1 MKLRDFLN
9 EFKYV
14 EPRDEAHYRQ
24 LMKDLQDIQKDPK
37 QYATVGKMNFM
48 KRKAALDAWADKHLK
63 NEDMAAEPA
72 KCTHCNGTGKHGDK
86 ECSVCGGRGFV
97 TEDAS
102 GEEEDEFH
110 RKLDK
115 LVHKT
120 FGHSSDE
127 KKNKKDKHAKEDGV
141 QPTDM
146 KRVGAMGKTLY
157 VHKDGKTIMIPAER
171 EKEFIAKGFKRSA
184 LRTEE
189 TNEGEMRMDKT
200 AFVQMLANKIKE
212 PQKGYGRKEYDNR
225 LLAKMYELITGQ
237 DVDFQGDKFTINV
250 NKPQTEDIDYRS
262 EDILNKAGF
271 DPADIDTYMKVF
283 NDHGDTSDIK
293 QMNMKE
299 KIGLADAMSI
309 VLASHGISNEAV
321 SEDADIDAQFK
332 SDVLQFLNLKV
343 AGIERQI
350 QMAPAKT
357 QEEKENKE
365 FALKLFDF
373 VQKKLEQKDDG
384 NNTLTV
390 PKSMIKKENSVNEGA
405 SMIPY
410 FKTEK
415 DWDGEKRVVWEFPKT
430 WANDKELDTPY
441 MSNASM
447 RQFLTALGYPAD
459 FEDMSAVPIDE
470 FIGVSTQWL
479 KKNIG
484 KQSPEE
490 EPTVDKNPGGPTMIS
505 GGRPEGYMNQ
515 QVKLHNELARK
526 IKAKYPEVT
535 HLGFN

>member
-1 MKLRDFLN
+1 MKLRDFMK
-9 EFKYV
+9 EGGRKV
-14 EPRDEAHYRQ
+14 VTPRDEKHYRE
-24 LMKDLQDIQKDPK
+24 LKKSVQDIQNNPKLRDPATKDE
-37 QYATVGKMNFM
+37 VDR
-48 KRKAALDAWADKHLK
+48 RKAELDNWAKKNLK

-72 KCTHCNGTGKHGDK
+72 KCTHCDGTGKHGDK
-86 ECSVCGGRGFV
+86 DCEVCGGRGFV
-97 TEDAS
+97 TED
-102 GEEEDEFH
+102 
-110 RKLDK
+110 
-115 LVHKT
+115 
-120 FGHSSDE
+120 
-127 KKNKKDKHAKEDGV
+127 GV
-141 QPTDM
+141 QPADM
-146 KRVGAMGKTLY
+146 KRVGSMGKTLY

-171 EKEFIAKGFKRSA
+171 EKEFIAKGYKRSA

-189 TNEGEMRMDKT
+189 TNESEMRMDKT

-212 PQKGYGRKEYDNR
+212 PQKGLGKKEYDNR

-237 DVDFQGDKFTINV
+237 DVDFEGDKFTIQV
-250 NKPQTEDIDYRS
+250 RKPQTEA
-262 EDILNKAGF
+262 EVK
-271 DPADIDTYMKVF
+271 
-283 NDHGDTSDIK
+283 
-293 QMNMKE
+293 
-299 KIGLADAMSI
+299 
-309 VLASHGISNEAV
+309 
-321 SEDADIDAQFK
+321 
-332 SDVLQFLNLKV
+332 
-343 AGIERQI
+343 
-350 QMAPAKT
+350 
-357 QEEKENKE
+357 
-365 FALKLFDF
+365 
-373 VQKKLEQKDDG
+373 
-384 NNTLTV
+384 
-390 PKSMIKKENSVNEGA
+390 EGA

-410 FKTEK
+410 YKTEK

-447 RQFLTALGYPAD
+447 RQFLQALGYPAD

>member
-1 MKLRDFLN
+1 MKLRDFMQ
-9 EFKYV
+9 EGGRKV
-14 EPRDEAHYRQ
+14 VTPRDEKHYRE
-24 LMKDLQDIQKDPK
+24 LKKSVQDIQNNPKLRDPATKDE
-37 QYATVGKMNFM
+37 VER
-48 KRKAALDAWADKHLK
+48 RKAELDAWAKK
-63 NEDMAAEPA
+63 NIKKEDMAAEPA
-72 KCTHCNGTGKHGDK
+72 KCTHCDGTGKHGDK

-97 TEDAS
+97 TED
-102 GEEEDEFH
+102 
-110 RKLDK
+110 
-115 LVHKT
+115 
-120 FGHSSDE
+120 
-127 KKNKKDKHAKEDGV
+127 GV
-141 QPTDM
+141 QPADM

-189 TNEGEMRMDKT
+189 TNESEMRMDKT

-212 PQKGYGRKEYDNR
+212 PQKGLGRKEYDNR

-237 DVDFQGDKFTINV
+237 DVEFQGDKFTIQV
-250 NKPQTEDIDYRS
+250 TKPQTEA
-262 EDILNKAGF
+262 EVK
-271 DPADIDTYMKVF
+271 
-283 NDHGDTSDIK
+283 
-293 QMNMKE
+293 
-299 KIGLADAMSI
+299 
-309 VLASHGISNEAV
+309 
-321 SEDADIDAQFK
+321 
-332 SDVLQFLNLKV
+332 
-343 AGIERQI
+343 
-350 QMAPAKT
+350 
-357 QEEKENKE
+357 
-365 FALKLFDF
+365 
-373 VQKKLEQKDDG
+373 
-384 NNTLTV
+384 
-390 PKSMIKKENSVNEGA
+390 EGA

-410 FKTEK
+410 YKTEK

-447 RQFLTALGYPAD
+447 RQFLQALGYPAD

-535 HLGFN
+535 HVGFN